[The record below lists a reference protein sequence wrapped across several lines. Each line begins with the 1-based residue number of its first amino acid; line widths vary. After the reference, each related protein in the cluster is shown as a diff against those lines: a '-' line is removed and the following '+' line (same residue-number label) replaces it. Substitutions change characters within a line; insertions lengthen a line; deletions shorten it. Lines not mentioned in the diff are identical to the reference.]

1 MAIDSI
7 KVNENYPLTI
17 PKEIRKKIL
26 IEAGDEIDVKVI
38 YRNDR
43 GEIR

>member
-1 MAIDSI
+1 M
-7 KVNENYPLTI
+7 NENYPLTI
-17 PKEIRKKIL
+17 PKEILKEIL
-26 IEAGDEIDVKVI
+26 IDAGDEIDVKVI